1 MALRPLIGVSAR
13 SGNLQ
18 GLVILQRWPC
28 QQASQRR
35 LQSTSRGP
43 PPRIRKPTSQKI
55 WTPPAISI
63 DEDDQPSSSRFRE
76 EAPPPPPR
84 SSSRRSFVSF
94 LLWTPVVAFIGTHLV
109 SFGAVNGGS
118 MSPTL
123 NPDYAQ
129 RGIAASR
136 DYVFLDRSCSMVHDV
151 WHVGDI
157 VVLM

>member
-1 MALRPLIGVSAR
+1 MALRPLIGISAR
-13 SGNLQ
+13 SDNLQ
-18 GLVILQRWPC
+18 GLVVLQRWPC
-28 QQASQRR
+28 QRASQHR
-35 LQSTSRGP
+35 LQSTSRGTS
-43 PPRIRKPTSQKI
+43 PRIRKPSSPKT
-55 WTPPAISI
+55 WVRPAISI
-63 DEDDQPSSSRFRE
+63 DDDQPSSSRPRE

-94 LLWTPVVAFIGTHLV
+94 LLWTPVVAFIGTHIV

-136 DYVFLDRSCSMVHDV
+136 DYVFLDRSCSMAHDD
-151 WHVGDI
+151 WRVGDI